1 MNLKIQDI
9 NTQLSN
15 CKNYIQEYKV
25 GQSTK
30 LAQHLKD
37 IVEEKLPQAI
47 REYISNENYKVE
59 GSIGKGRLT
68 ETLWIGVFNKA
79 ITNSATKGVYLVFL
93 FSKDLQHV
101 YLTLIQAASEMNS
114 RNTSSLS
121 KYDKRR
127 LSVETSKI
135 RSEMQKVIPQNYI
148 PFLGGPDNINTSKKD
163 YALGCIFGNEWDMT
177 GDSEELADLFNA
189 YLDIYE
195 IYYRKLYKENHVK
208 TSTPVHV
215 NKTDVNENLEN
226 EVKPQK
232 KLTMIESF
240 ITALKESGLIFSD
253 NLIRRFISALEAK
266 PFVILSGLAGSGK
279 TQLALAFSRWIT
291 KDNSQVCIVPV
302 QSDWTNREPLLGF
315 PDALDKNN
323 FVADEPAGSVIKLI
337 EAANNNVNKPYFLIL
352 DEMNLSYVERYFAD
366 FLSSIESGEPI
377 KLWKRPNDSNSK
389 VPDQIFLSPNLFII
403 GTMNVDETTYM
414 FSPKVLDRAN
424 VIEFK
429 ADAESIQEFL
439 EKGSH
444 VDKDKL
450 NENRGDFGVDFMS
463 KAVLPVSKEAQ
474 DHQVIIDLIN
484 FFKSLKKV
492 NAEFGFRTAS
502 EINRYINL
510 AKENRL
516 DTNDAV
522 DSAILQKLLPKLHG
536 SRKKLTPVLS
546 ALWNLCLNDG
556 IDSELLNLE
565 TQEDFKGNSGEKSL
579 FKYPLTA
586 EKIFRMYSSVVDNG
600 FTSFAEA

>member
-1 MNLKIQDI
+1 MNLKIQNI

-30 LAQHLKD
+30 HAQHLKD
-37 IVEEKLPQAI
+37 VVEEKLPKAI
-47 REYISNENYKVE
+47 REYISNGNYKVE

-93 FSKDLQHV
+93 FSKNLQHV

-121 KYDKRR
+121 KSDKQR
-127 LSVETSKI
+127 LAVETSKI
-135 RSEMQKVIPQNYI
+135 RSEMQKVIPQKYI

-163 YALGCIFGNEWDMT
+163 YALGCIFGNEWDIT
-177 GDSEELADLFNA
+177 RDSEELADLFNA

-215 NKTDVNENLEN
+215 NITEVNENLEN

-337 EAANNNVNKPYFLIL
+337 EAANKNANKPYFLIL

-377 KLWKRPNDSNSK
+377 KLWERPNDSNSK
-389 VPDQIFLSPNLFII
+389 VPAQIFLSPNLFII

-463 KAVLPVSKEAQ
+463 KAVSPVSKEAQ
-474 DHQVIIDLIN
+474 DQQVIKDLIN

-510 AKENRL
+510 AKENKM

-565 TQEDFKGNSGEKSL
+565 TQEDFNDNNGEKSL